1 MPVSCEMATCTTL
14 ADCDAQ
20 LASYDR
26 RIAFFREMEAAIKR
40 RPPSVDAEMRLWKIR
55 ESIESIHEAA
65 DRMRAFR
72 ATLNGAALGSEPGS
86 SR

>member
-1 MPVSCEMATCTTL
+1 
-14 ADCDAQ
+14 
-20 LASYDR
+20 
-26 RIAFFREMEAAIKR
+26 MEAAIKR